1 MTDRDI
7 QMFIEPSQ
15 DLCLLFFLEYSLE
28 LFFGSELNVAMSDSL
43 KDWTEEWDYAW
54 DLVFLESL
62 ASDASF
68 RKLSMVL
75 RFLEDKGQT
84 NSSRQVKLG
93 DASRFLK
100 PDKFSDSKSYA
111 SLTLLYKIQNFHHG
125 LRMLFNGWII
135 FKRLCNISYTE
146 NWSKTKMQPHCTF
159 LFLCNWSL
167 HDIHLHP

>member
-15 DLCLLFFLEYSLE
+15 DLCLLFFLEYSLV

-84 NSSRQVKLG
+84 NCSRQVKLG

-100 PDKFSDSKSYA
+100 PDQFSNSK
-111 SLTLLYKIQNFHHG
+111 
-125 LRMLFNGWII
+125 R
-135 FKRLCNISYTE
+135 
-146 NWSKTKMQPHCTF
+146 
-159 LFLCNWSL
+159 
-167 HDIHLHP
+167 